1 MEGEIK
7 MKKYQYKPFLPMR
20 LQFFAEGDPVDPVD
34 PVDPAEPKGPENKQ
48 TELKYTDEDVNQIID
63 KKFAKWQKEQD
74 AKILEAEKLSGMNA
88 DEKEAHEKQKLLDV
102 IKEYEA
108 KENLQ
113 KMSKEAESMLLEK
126 GITSND
132 DILAFVVTE
141 DAETTSTNVKA
152 FVKLIENEREQIK
165 EEFEKRLGSKVP
177 LDGTGSTKIS
187 RGAQMAKRENEKK
200 VKPAVNP
207 WG

>member
-1 MEGEIK
+1 MS
-7 MKKYQYKPFLPMR
+7 F
-20 LQFFAEGDPVDPVD
+20 
-34 PVDPAEPKGPENKQ
+34 
-48 TELKYTDEDVNQIID
+48 

-102 IKEYEA
+102 IKDYEA

>member
-20 LQFFAEGDPVDPVD
+20 LQFFAEVDPVD
-34 PVDPAEPKGPENKQ
+34 PGDPAEPKDPENKQ

-102 IKEYEA
+102 IKDYEA